1 MSVAAGV
8 LGPYPFRREDL
19 EQGRLG
25 EGVRHTLAHYC
36 HWRDSRP
43 DVIASHVDEYTRQ
56 LRAIAGRY
64 TRGASLLRG
73 IWAPRRRRESRDQA
87 VRELNYFG
95 VYNLSEVPD
104 PADVARAEAQA
115 RAHARTA
122 REVVA
127 AVERGRGVAGVVES
141 LERRFPGLRD
151 VPETRW
157 LADRLDRLHRT
168 LPESVV
174 TGGAMGK
181 VVRTLTGVLAIGAND
196 TRNAGRAAVRA
207 HLTRILPGAYAYGAA
222 YAIVDDSFQDLRG
235 EHIPARDRDRL
246 HGLILRGL
254 STGDR
259 LDRAEVPDHPLA
271 EELHELYGIALDVYP
286 FATHRHLY
294 HAAESMYLAQHRD
307 ALRDPGEPL
316 PDGLEAAYPDIFVK
330 AGLSRVVANILGR
343 RELDDDFYARC
354 LNTIFLSQFKD
365 DLVDRDEDRR
375 AGRMTPFTH
384 PGDGRTNPL
393 LDLFAYDAYVVDQV
407 YGGDPVARDALTG
420 IGTVKLA
427 THLSR
432 EPRRTLAL
440 LDEYPATAEI
450 AAFLRTAAG
459 VPRRAL
465 PHLTTA
471 DLRLKRE
478 AAAVMGVRDPNSV
491 DARTFVFDRLARVN
505 EVVRRCHVEVD
516 AGELAPILAY
526 TMDGPAKRLRPALTL
541 MLAEGLGVADSTAE
555 SLLGPIE
562 LFHTASLI
570 FDDLP
575 AQDDAML
582 RRGRPA
588 AHTVF
593 DEGSVQLAAISM
605 LSSGFGMLARLDQ
618 HYPAERVTA
627 VIAYVGAVLGP
638 QRLCRGQY
646 LDLRF
651 ARDAR
656 PVTGEDILEM
666 YRLKTSTMVE
676 AALVP
681 LLMLLDRP
689 RTEIELLTRYADH
702 AGIVFQARDDILD
715 ATGSSEHLGKD
726 AGKDVGKVN
735 LVRVY
740 GLAQARRL
748 MADHRDA
755 AVACLTPLPFDT
767 RLLQGI
773 VTHFATRT
781 R

>member
-1 MSVAAGV
+1 MSVVAE
-8 LGPYPFRREDL
+8 LLEPFPFRQEDL
-19 EQGRLG
+19 EHGRLE
-25 EGVRHTLAHYC
+25 EGVRHTLAHYAR
-36 HWRDSRP
+36 WRDGNP
-43 DVIASHVDEYTRQ
+43 AAVGSHVEQYTAQ
-56 LRAIAGRY
+56 LRAIAGRH
-64 TRGASLLRG
+64 TPAAALLRG
-73 IWAPRRRRESRDQA
+73 VHPPRRRRELREQA
-87 VRELNYFG
+87 LLELNYFG

-104 PADVARAEAQA
+104 PADVARGEVLA
-115 RAHARTA
+115 RAHARTV
-122 REVVA
+122 REVVEGI
-127 AVERGRGVAGVVES
+127 ERGRGVAGVVES
-141 LERRFPGLRD
+141 LERRFPTLRG

-157 LADRLDRLHRT
+157 LAERLDRLHRT
-168 LPESVV
+168 LPETVV
-174 TGGAMGK
+174 QAGAMGK
-181 VVRTLTGVLAIGAND
+181 VVRTLVGVLAIGGYD
-196 TRNAGRAAVRA
+196 TRDAGRAAVRE

-222 YAIVDDSFQDLRG
+222 YAVIDDSFQDLPG
-235 EHIPARDRDRL
+235 EHMLPRERDRL
-246 HGLILRGL
+246 HRLILRGL
-254 STGDR
+254 STGGTIDP
-259 LDRAEVPDHPLA
+259 AEVPDHPLA
-271 EELHELYGIALDVYP
+271 EEMHDLYGIALQVYP
-286 FATHRHLY
+286 FGTHRHLY

-307 ALRDPGEPL
+307 AARRPDELRDG
-316 PDGLEAAYPDIFVK
+316 GLEAAYPDIFLK

-343 RELDDDFYARC
+343 RRLDDGFYARC

-365 DLVDRDEDRR
+365 DLVDREEDRQ

-393 LDLFAYDAYVVDQV
+393 LDLFAYDAYVVEQV
-407 YGGDPVARDALTG
+407 YGGDPVAREALTG
-420 IGTVKLA
+420 VGAIKLA
-427 THLSR
+427 THLCAD
-432 EPRRTLAL
+432 PQGTLRL
-440 LDEYPATAEI
+440 LDQYPVTPEI
-450 AAFLRTAAG
+450 AGFLRTAAG
-459 VPRRAL
+459 VPRRVL
-465 PHLTTA
+465 PQLTTA

-478 AAAVMGVRDPNSV
+478 AAAVMGRRDPNSV
-491 DARTFVFDRLARVN
+491 DARTFVLDRLPRINEIVHNCHAEVN
-505 EVVRRCHVEVD
+505 
-516 AGELAPILAY
+516 AAELAPILAY

-541 MLAEGLGVADSTAE
+541 MLAEGLGVRGDMPE
-555 SLLGPIE
+555 SLLGAIE

-575 AQDDAML
+575 AQDDATL

-605 LSSGFGMLARLDQ
+605 LSSGFGMLARLDR
-618 HYPAERVTA
+618 HYPAHRVTD
-627 VIAYVGAVLGP
+627 VVAYVGTVLGP

-646 LDLRF
+646 LDLRY
-651 ARDAR
+651 ARDAS

-689 RTEIELLTRYADH
+689 RVEIELVTRYADH

-715 ATGSSEHLGKD
+715 ATASSEQLGKD
-726 AGKDVGKVN
+726 SGNDVGKAN

-748 MADHRDA
+748 MEQHRDA
-755 AVACLTPLPFDT
+755 AVDSCAALPFDT

-773 VTHFATRT
+773 VEHFAARG